1 MTVDRQY
8 ARVLER
14 SAHRGFV
21 IRSGAMDVND
31 RTTFVQI
38 VGQVLIADGVLGDDE
53 RAHLDRVMDELG
65 LEGDD
70 RRAALSGIDLD
81 SDVKARVA
89 SLSAEA
95 RDQLV
100 AAVERAAAADG
111 ESSKVEAA
119 FVDEIRQLVSNS
131 G

>member
-1 MTVDRQY
+1 
-8 ARVLER
+8 
-14 SAHRGFV
+14 
-21 IRSGAMDVND
+21 MDVND